1 MHFRPDLPLVVAGDR
16 VLDQGFTGRS
26 FTTRLVRVSTT

>member
-1 MHFRPDLPLVVAGDR
+1 MHFRPDLPLVLAGVR
-16 VLDQGFTGRS
+16 VPNQGFTGRS